1 MILLIRMG
9 LYYIYEYWGELIGS
23 LIIFLFDGELKFV
36 LEKWIL
42 MLDGDSHIVK
52 ATT

>member
-1 MILLIRMG
+1 MMILLISMG
-9 LYYIYEYWGELIGS
+9 IWLEVNLIGS

>member
-1 MILLIRMG
+1 MNI
-9 LYYIYEYWGELIGS
+9 EVNLIGS
-23 LIIFLFDGELKFV
+23 LIIFLFDGALKLV

-52 ATT
+52 SGT

>member
-1 MILLIRMG
+1 MILLISMG
-9 LYYIYEYWGELIGS
+9 IWIEVNLIGS
-23 LIIFLFDGELKFV
+23 LINIFLFDGELKFV
-36 LEKWIL
+36 LKKWIL